1 MMKKIGFTLSEVLIT
16 LGIIGVVA
24 ALTAPAL
31 VNNTS
36 NAQVGPKLAKV
47 VSTIENANRKILMDA
62 AVTDLKQVGTS
73 TNDYME
79 KLSEQIS
86 GSSYE
91 ATNMIATDF
100 SPLLTT
106 YNSSSFTIS
115 YFSFYQFNLSGSI
128 NIMLYRYTGEALAPS
143 IPRARGSYKGG
154 FATMVV
160 DLNGFQTAPNSF
172 GKDLFGFT
180 IDRGGAII
188 PWGSAAYAWTTYND
202 SMKYDVS
209 SGDMACNENTVTTG
223 QGCAGSIFDNN
234 LKVIY
239 R

>member
-62 AVTDLKQVGTS
+62 AVTKLGQA
-73 TNDYME
+73 TNSISDYYE
-79 KLSEQIS
+79 KLSTYIS

-91 ATNMIATDF
+91 TEATSASDFNPQIKFYDGSGNLAVSVTRMFKFSDGTVCISALTDGSYIKGIKGSYLGRYATMYIDINGPNIAPNTVGKDIFLFIVDQNGSLIPRGSSTDEWLNGE
-100 SPLLTT
+100 S
-106 YNSSSFTIS
+106 YN
-115 YFSFYQFNLSGSI
+115 YK
-128 NIMLYRYTGEALAPS
+128 YTGN
-143 IPRARGSYKGG
+143 I
-154 FATMVV
+154 
-160 DLNGFQTAPNSF
+160 
-172 GKDLFGFT
+172 
-180 IDRGGAII
+180 
-188 PWGSAAYAWTTYND
+188 
-202 SMKYDVS
+202 
-209 SGDMACNENTVTTG
+209 ACNENTVGTG
-223 QGCAGSIFDNN
+223 IGCAGSIFDNN

>member
-1 MMKKIGFTLSEVLIT
+1 MKKIGFTLSEVLIT

-73 TNDYME
+73 TDDYME

-91 ATNMIATDF
+91 TTAMNNSNF
-100 SPLLTT
+100 SPTPSN
-106 YNSSSFTIS
+106 YNSDGFGVGIASFK
-115 YFSFYQFNLSGSI
+115 QFNFPGNMNLMLFRYVGSVA
-128 NIMLYRYTGEALAPS
+128 NITG
-143 IPRARGSYKGG
+143 ARGAYKGG
-154 FATMVV
+154 FATMLI
-160 DLNGFQTAPNSF
+160 DINGFKTAPNVM
-172 GKDLFGFT
+172 GKDIFVFI

-188 PWGSAAYAWTTYND
+188 PWGSTAYAWVQND
-202 SMKYDVS
+202 DNLKYDVS

-223 QGCAGSIFDNN
+223 KGCAGSIFDNN

>member
-36 NAQVGPKLAKV
+36 NAQVGPKLAKA

-73 TNDYME
+73 TDDYME

-91 ATNMIATDF
+91 TTAMNNSNF
-100 SPLLTT
+100 SPTPSN
-106 YNSSSFTIS
+106 YNSNDFGLGLNSFR
-115 YFSFYQFNLSGSI
+115 QFNFPNNMNLMLFRFSDRTLNVYGS
-128 NIMLYRYTGEALAPS
+128 
-143 IPRARGSYKGG
+143 RGAYKGG
-154 FATMVV
+154 FANMAI
-160 DLNGFQTAPNSF
+160 DINGFQNAPNVM
-172 GKDLFGFT
+172 GKDIFNFM
-180 IDRGGAII
+180 IDRNGSVI
-188 PWGSAAYAWTTYND
+188 PVGSTAYAWVQND
-202 SMKYDVS
+202 DNLKYDVS
-209 SGDMACNENTVTTG
+209 SGDTACNENTVTTG
-223 QGCAGSIFDNN
+223 KGCAGSIFDNN